1 MTVEA
6 LRRIAA
12 VHGALAWL
20 SAALLAIAAVFLA
33 RRKIGGLRGL
43 SLTIAATATALITAS
58 SALGMLLHEP
68 YQRRLRQR
76 IFIQSAPLG
85 WLFERKEHLAFGALC
100 LAWCALVAFVAL
112 SLRERRLARAGALLD
127 SDSPDPAL
135 QHLGAAA
142 VRAYAA
148 AALLAAAA
156 CVASAVVGRRFT
168 F

>member
-6 LRRIAA
+6 LRRIASI
-12 VHGALAWL
+12 HGALAWL
-20 SAALLAIAAVFLA
+20 SAALLVAAAILLA
-33 RRKIGGLRGL
+33 RRKRGAPRGL
-43 SLTIAATATALITAS
+43 PLTVAATATALITTS
-58 SALGMLLHEP
+58 SAVGMLLHEP

-76 IFIQSAPLG
+76 IFVQSAPLG

-100 LAWCALVAFVAL
+100 LAWCALAAFVAL
-112 SLRERRLARAGALLD
+112 SLRERRLARSSAAAT
-127 SDSPDPAL
+127 PDPAL
-135 QHLGAAA
+135 QHLGAAT

-156 CVASAVVGRRFT
+156 CVASALVGRRFT